1 MVTETVE
8 KKTIT
13 KEDIFI
19 KARMISE
26 GVSVDVTKDVS
37 SELYKMSMS
46 KDNAGSNGL
55 EIPDKLDFNDPER
68 IIELFAEVNKTD
80 TSSDFRQTIIFDGSG
95 LRAPIY
101 INKRSRMELDIQN
114 NKAIVSENGEIL
126 VTGTFPKRFEWLDE
140 KLSNGLPIST
150 VLPSM
155 STSIINVV
163 FSLSCIN
170 YNSNRGCRYC
180 NLFSNPISQ
189 KITMLPKATLA
200 VWAKYQSEAVK
211 IAIKNGWRG
220 SLAISGGALPHAQR
234 NEYLERLEIVLFS
247 LKDAVGDEM
256 YKKLPKVYN
265 NYPPEDFSD
274 MHKWKEMGIT
284 TTSFDLEVMDDAYFS
299 AICPG
304 KAAYKP
310 LSYLKKAQEYSVEV
324 FGPLTGTIS
333 CVVMGIEPMSSLVN
347 GFDER
352 ISKGILPL
360 PLVFHSTPGSSYE
373 GFRPPTAEWIIEASE
388 KMADSFMK
396 HIFKWFKPAK
406 RDNKEGRSNSSRFS
420 PSRMPTTH
428 LSVVFDEI
436 GLRINKLLG
445 GKSIS
450 EFASEITKP

>member
-170 YNSNRGCRYC
+170 YNSN
-180 NLFSNPISQ
+180 
-189 KITMLPKATLA
+189 
-200 VWAKYQSEAVK
+200 
-211 IAIKNGWRG
+211 
-220 SLAISGGALPHAQR
+220 
-234 NEYLERLEIVLFS
+234 
-247 LKDAVGDEM
+247 
-256 YKKLPKVYN
+256 
-265 NYPPEDFSD
+265 
-274 MHKWKEMGIT
+274 
-284 TTSFDLEVMDDAYFS
+284 
-299 AICPG
+299 
-304 KAAYKP
+304 
-310 LSYLKKAQEYSVEV
+310 
-324 FGPLTGTIS
+324 
-333 CVVMGIEPMSSLVN
+333 
-347 GFDER
+347 
-352 ISKGILPL
+352 
-360 PLVFHSTPGSSYE
+360 
-373 GFRPPTAEWIIEASE
+373 
-388 KMADSFMK
+388 
-396 HIFKWFKPAK
+396 
-406 RDNKEGRSNSSRFS
+406 
-420 PSRMPTTH
+420 
-428 LSVVFDEI
+428 
-436 GLRINKLLG
+436 
-445 GKSIS
+445 
-450 EFASEITKP
+450 